1 MDYYG
6 LMAVPITFLDKYNP
20 EQFEIIEGLN
30 RYTILDLD
38 KKNDWAK
45 KNHIHFTCING
56 QPKYFRIVIR
66 RRDNPLYQQQE
77 SELPMAAEEQ
87 AKYNKL

>member
-1 MDYYG
+1 M
-6 LMAVPITFLDKYNP
+6 DKYNP
-20 EQFEIIEGLN
+20 EQFEILGICAGNSRLN
-30 RYTILDLD
+30 KFFGIVPYTPHVEDRGGCAVLNNKRVYSRIL
-38 KKNDWAK
+38 
-45 KNHIHFTCING
+45 
-56 QPKYFRIVIR
+56 IR